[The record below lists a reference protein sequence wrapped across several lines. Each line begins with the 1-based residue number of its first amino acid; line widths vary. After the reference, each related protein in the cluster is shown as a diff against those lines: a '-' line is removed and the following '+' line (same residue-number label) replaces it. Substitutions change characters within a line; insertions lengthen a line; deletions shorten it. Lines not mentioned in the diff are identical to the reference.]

1 MSLLKIKFLARQPAD
16 QDPALWTSLLPNG
29 DPQSFGVQY
38 LFDPDAR
45 DYDYLVVYE
54 GLTFLPGERK
64 SNRIEELDCGRA
76 NTLFITTEPPS
87 IKVYGTHFLRQFGH
101 VLTKQSIQH
110 PGHTNRTP
118 PLRPYY
124 GRPLP
129 GEAGAYT
136 RFDELHKTY
145 TERTGKKKAPE
156 LSTVCSDKTMTP
168 ALKARYDF
176 VMALKEGVD
185 IDVFGRGIK
194 PIANKAEAM
203 DAYAYHIAIEN
214 HIAPGHWTEK
224 ISDCFLA
231 ECLPFYHG
239 DPDITAAFPK
249 EAVIPIDIYDFEAS
263 NAIISKAMHD
273 REYQARFPAIR
284 EAKRRVIQDHNTLKV
299 AAEIA
304 LQTHDPD
311 APLRGTIA
319 GRHTWRKLHPVLA
332 TRDAI
337 EQKQVKGRF

>member
-1 MSLLKIKFLARQPAD
+1 MSPLKIKFLARQPAD
-16 QDPALWTSLLPNG
+16 QDIALWTSLLPNG
-29 DPQSFGVQY
+29 DANSFGVEF
-38 LFDPDAR
+38 LFDPDDR

-54 GLTFLPGERK
+54 GLTFRPGERK
-64 SNRIEELDCGRA
+64 SNRVETLACGRA

-87 IKVYGTHFLRQFGH
+87 IKVYGTHFLHQFGH
-101 VLTKQSIQH
+101 VLTKQPINH
-110 PGHTNRTP
+110 PGHIDRTP

-129 GEAGAYT
+129 GEDGEYT
-136 RFDELHKTY
+136 PFDTLRQTY
-145 TERTGKKKAPE
+145 AERSGDKKHPE

-176 VMALKEGVD
+176 VMRLAQDGE

-214 HIAPGHWTEK
+214 HLAPGHWTEK

-239 DPDITAAFPK
+239 DPKIAEAFP
-249 EAVIPIDIYDFEAS
+249 EDAVIPINIHDFEAS
-263 NAIISKAMHD
+263 EAIITKTMRD
-273 REYQARFPAIR
+273 REYERRLPAIR
-284 EAKRRVIQDHNTLKV
+284 EAKRHVIEDHNTLKV
-299 AAEIA
+299 AADIVKE
-304 LQTHDPD
+304 TYDPE
-311 APLRGTIA
+311 APKGGNLM
-319 GRHTWRKLHPVLA
+319 GRHAWRKAHPLLA

-337 EQKQVKGRF
+337 ARERVRRF